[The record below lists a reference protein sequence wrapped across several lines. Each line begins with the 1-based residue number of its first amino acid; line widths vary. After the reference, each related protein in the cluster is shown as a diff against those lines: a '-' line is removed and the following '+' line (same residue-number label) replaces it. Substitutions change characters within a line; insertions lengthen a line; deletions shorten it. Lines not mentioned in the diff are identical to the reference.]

1 MAKATMLD
9 SAESIREGIIR
20 TTGHAA
26 FPPFAPAPPRKTSV
40 SPERSAA
47 VLGTLQEIGRASP
60 DLEGCRQLLQC
71 ISEEVRAEQ
80 AVLILCNPLTREL
93 EFVVHNQDPAVAQL
107 YADYYAD
114 LDPTGLPDYIRG
126 YGSLPRESPAHS
138 VSDLMEVVDYKA
150 LVATEFYNDF
160 MKSAEIHYDLVA
172 FVSPNTATRGA
183 LCLHRARSCRPF
195 SAEDLAVLDI
205 LAPFVGNHLERM
217 FSANLRS
224 AQPIAAGRGVI
235 VCDTRG
241 RVLFCNDIA
250 RMLCAPFHH
259 KVGGPNLIAEACFV
273 GFTLSSPE
281 VLAESFNVGVSSTEV
296 VLDHGDRGRI
306 IILEPHHG
314 LGGRWSE
321 PLKLRFALTDREI
334 EVLDRLIV
342 GGSNKEISQALFIA
356 ECTVKKHI
364 HSISTKV
371 GARTRT
377 SIAHAVRQELGLT
390 P

>member
-1 MAKATMLD
+1 MAKATTLGPTG
-9 SAESIREGIIR
+9 SICDRAIP
-20 TTGHAA
+20 TAGHST
-26 FPPFAPAPPRKTSV
+26 FPPFAPAPPRKASV

-47 VLGTLQEIGRASP
+47 VLDTLQEIGRASP
-60 DLEGCRQLLQC
+60 DLEGCRRLLHC

-126 YGSLPRESPAHS
+126 YGCLPRESPAHS
-138 VSDLMEVVDYKA
+138 VSDLMEVVDYRA

-172 FVSPNTATRGA
+172 FVSPNSSTRGA
-183 LCLHRARSCRPF
+183 LCLHRARRGRPF
-195 SAEDLAVLDI
+195 SAEELAVLDI

-217 FSANLRS
+217 FSASLRS
-224 AQPIAAGRGVI
+224 AQPAAAGRGVI

-250 RMLCAPFHH
+250 RMLCTPFQQ
-259 KVGGPNLIAEACFV
+259 KAGSPNLIAEACFV
-273 GFTLSSPE
+273 GFTLNSPE
-281 VLAESFNVGVSSTEV
+281 VLAESFNVGVSSKEV
-296 VLDHGDRGRI
+296 TLDHGDRGRI
-306 IILEPHHG
+306 IILEPPDG
-314 LGGRWSE
+314 LERRWSE
-321 PLKLRFALTDREI
+321 PLKARFALTNREI

-364 HSISTKV
+364 QSISTKV